1 MARHS
6 AVAAALLLV
15 GCAAVACAQRVTF
28 EAGSYLVRTPRGR
41 NSLPH
46 ATHTAVGFV
55 QVATL
60 LRSCCKPGM
69 R

>member
-28 EAGSYLVRTPRGR
+28 EAGSYLVRTPVDAAAC
-41 NSLPH
+41 L
-46 ATHTAVGFV
+46 
-55 QVATL
+55 
-60 LRSCCKPGM
+60 M
-69 R
+69 RRTRL